1 MPMSEYVRRLRAAV
15 GPMLLEAASVSVVIR
30 DQDGR
35 VLLARHSEGDVWV
48 TPGGAIEPLETP
60 ADAAVRETWE
70 ETGLEVELVQL
81 IGVFGG
87 PEFVV
92 TYGNGDRTSYLMVV
106 FEARAELG
114 GERPDG
120 DEILEL
126 RWFSDDELRALPLT
140 DWMREVLAAADGGA
154 PFRPAAWHPEL
165 ERGRV

>member
-140 DWMREVLAAADGGA
+140 DWMREVLAGADGGDA
-154 PFRPAAWHPEL
+154 FRPAAWRPNS
-165 ERGRV
+165 G

>member
-15 GPMLLEAASVSVVIR
+15 GPMLLEAPSVSLVLR
-30 DQDGR
+30 DAAGR

-60 ADAAVRETWE
+60 ADAAVREAWE
-70 ETGLEVELVQL
+70 ETGLEVELVRV
-81 IGVFGG
+81 IGVYGG

-120 DEILEL
+120 EEILEL
-126 RWFSDDELRALPLT
+126 RWFTPDEIRELPLS
-140 DWMREVLAAADGGA
+140 DWMREVLAGADGGT
-154 PFRPAAWHPEL
+154 PFRPASWRPGAA
-165 ERGRV
+165 